1 MESKIKKFS
10 LIESQD
16 YPEYDLKVTLKPSF
30 RCNQNCWFCSEYD
43 NKSKLW
49 TKEECDTVIQILS
62 DIPNSKQRIFF
73 YFYGGEPTLN
83 KHWEYLNIELIKMF
97 PDRELFIQTQTNLSI
112 KFNRLEAFL
121 LKANNIKGA
130 KHTIDICSSY
140 HMSKQSVENFAAKLR
155 ICEKNNSLGYCFF
168 STEICKEDQFIREF
182 KYLSS
187 IYPHKVKLK
196 FTQLENMSDK
206 PRPEYLKLLED
217 DYLKGDDKGEGLE
230 YRYFI
235 RKYPE
240 LERYLEHSWS
250 FDVDGEIINY
260 SEVKSRGIHRQLKYM
275 KCMAGTKNIVIDH
288 NLNVYRCND
297 YYYSGIQTLQ
307 LDDLNFNTFL
317 DKPNRCLSCKCTD
330 GLDHTKIR

>member
-1 MESKIKKFS
+1 MIKKFEMLPGS
-10 LIESQD
+10 EWFD
-16 YPEYDLKVTLKPSF
+16 YDLKITLKPSF
-30 RCNQNCWFCSEYD
+30 RCNQKCWFCDEWD
-43 NKSKLW
+43 NSTPMWTSADCDLVIDKLKSVP
-49 TKEECDTVIQILS
+49 EE
-62 DIPNSKQRIFF
+62 KKRIFI
-73 YFYGGEPTLN
+73 YLYGGEPTLN
-83 KHWEYLNIELIKMF
+83 KNWEYIHYRIIELF
-97 PDRELFIQTQTNLSI
+97 PEKILFIQTQTNLSI
-112 KFNRLEAFL
+112 SNNRLEVFFRKINK
-121 LKANNIKGA
+121 LKNSN
-130 KHTIDICSSY
+130 HTIDICSSY
-140 HMSKQSVENFAAKLR
+140 HMSKQTVEDFAAKLR
-155 ICEKNNSLGYCFF
+155 MCEKNNSLGYCFF

-187 IYPHKVKLK
+187 LYPHKIKLK
-196 FTQLENMSDK
+196 FTQLENMSDS
-206 PRPEYLKLLED
+206 PRPEYIKLLED
-217 DYLKGDDKGEGLE
+217 DYLKGDDNGEGLE

-235 RKYPE
+235 KKYPE
-240 LERYLEHSWS
+240 LERYLEHDWS

-297 YYYSGIQTLQ
+297 YYYSEIQTLQ

>member
-1 MESKIKKFS
+1 MIKKFKMLPNS
-10 LIESQD
+10 EWFD
-16 YPEYDLKVTLKPSF
+16 YDLKITLKPSF
-30 RCNQNCWFCSEYD
+30 RCNQKCWFCDEWD
-43 NKSKLW
+43 NSTPMWTAADCDLVIDKLKSIPEEKKKLF
-49 TKEECDTVIQILS
+49 IYL
-62 DIPNSKQRIFF
+62 
-73 YFYGGEPTLN
+73 YGGEPTLN
-83 KHWEYLNIELIKMF
+83 KNWEYIHYKIIESF
-97 PDRELFIQTQTNLSI
+97 PEKCLFIQTQTNLSI
-112 KFNRLEAFL
+112 SNNRLEVFF
-121 LKANNIKGA
+121 KKINKIKNNN
-130 KHTIDICSSY
+130 HTIDICSSY
-140 HMSKQSVENFAAKLR
+140 HMSKQTVEGFAAKLR

-187 IYPHKVKLK
+187 IYPHKIKLK